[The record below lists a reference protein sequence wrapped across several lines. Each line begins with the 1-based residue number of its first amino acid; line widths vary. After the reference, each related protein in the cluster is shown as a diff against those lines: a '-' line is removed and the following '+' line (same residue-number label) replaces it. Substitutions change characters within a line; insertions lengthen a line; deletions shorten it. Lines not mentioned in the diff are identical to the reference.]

1 MLLSPHPFTLRQL
14 QYVVAVAD
22 RKSFRRAAE
31 DCPVAQPSLSAQ
43 ILSVEDVLGVK
54 LFDRVQRVALTAAGE
69 TFVKRAR
76 ELLIAADEL
85 TESARGLADPFA
97 ARLRLGVIPTIG
109 PYFLGDAAP
118 ALRASFPKLGFVWTE
133 EKTPVLVERLGRGEL
148 DGAILALE
156 ADIGDLPHVVL
167 GSDTFVLA
175 TAPGHPLSVGK
186 GVVRAEELENE
197 RVLLLDDGHC
207 FRDQVLSF
215 CARAGIEEASFRATS
230 LPTLVQMAAG
240 GAGVTVLPSMALDV
254 ENRHQALAIR
264 PFAPKAPARTIAL
277 VWRKKSALEVAL
289 KAVGGVL
296 RERFGG
302 TGGDRPARPAARS
315 AGSRRGR

>member
-1 MLLSPHPFTLRQL
+1 MLSPHPFTLRQL

-31 DCPVAQPSLSAQ
+31 DCHVAQPSLSAQ
-43 ILSVEDVLGVK
+43 ILAVEDVLGVK
-54 LFDRVQRVALTAAGE
+54 LFDRGQRVALTAAGE
-69 TFVKRAR
+69 TFVQRAR
-76 ELLIAADEL
+76 VLLSAADEL
-85 TESARGLADPFA
+85 TEAARGLADPFA

-118 ALRASFPKLGFVWTE
+118 ALRASFPKLGLVWTE
-133 EKTPVLVERLGRGEL
+133 EKTPVLVEKLSRGEL

-156 ADIGDLPHVVL
+156 ADIGDLPHVIL
-167 GSDTFVLA
+167 GTDRFVLA
-175 TAPGHPLSVGK
+175 TAPEHPLAKGK
-186 GVVRAEELENE
+186 GDVRADELENE

-215 CARAGIEEASFRATS
+215 CARAGIEEASYRATS

-240 GAGVTVLPSMALDV
+240 GAGVTVLPSMAVDV
-254 ENRHQALAIR
+254 ENRHRALAIR

-289 KAVGGVL
+289 SAVGAVL
-296 RERFGG
+296 RERFVSSRAEIEPSRGG
-302 TGGDRPARPAARS
+302 
-315 AGSRRGR
+315 RRGK